1 MGGQETPVA
10 EGQLNK
16 KDGSAVTVYHKSCQC
31 YFRIETLDLIFIEES
46 DAATFDEVMS
56 KLSELVDKHHLA
68 KKNLL
73 QAIESYGYK
82 LKDISEAADLDKYK
96 KDISECENKLE
107 SATCALQAELGE
119 FDERKGYGPVI
130 ELIPVEPLKKGI
142 YGRIYS
148 YIKKPDF
155 DTYLKAAKLNIIGLS
170 NITGDDVF
178 QKDEKGNITGVDV
191 KALSDKVKKAQ
202 GTIKE
207 MMDKTMKADAHID
220 YETTLT
226 DWATAWNTLP
236 DYNKEGRY
244 LDVSAGA
251 QFLRL
256 TANASAAGT
265 WDPDSGEAKLKGEAH
280 SEFTV
285 FSGKVNATL
294 FVPDKIG
301 WCLKFMVNDTKEANL
316 GILRAKIETGLT
328 GYIGA
333 SAQIEGNL
341 QFVTYNKKQ
350 MLMGCRTDTSRFATR
365 QKGVKIKEGEEKP
378 EVLDVKGEVFGGAR
392 VGGSLGGALQWLKPF
407 DSLVDSLPDML
418 TTVGFDPKIAEQ
430 ILPPKKETENK
441 EEHLG
446 EFTDFASLT
455 LAGALELGAGASGEF
470 KISFSEGRFKFHMS
484 GELCLGPGA
493 KGDVQGEISPQM
505 FGEFAIWAVYQL
517 YGIDYKH
524 LKIIGDEA
532 FKALTYMLVMGGEYI
547 YNEYYTAALAE
558 IEDVYSD
565 LKYFTQMTMNDLKNS
580 KDQSTARNNYAEAIN
595 KNPGDVYL
603 LTPEGKG
610 ISLFLLTGDGA
621 YDRVDI
627 NNQGDWILADTGTYR
642 KKAVLLILSSIQT
655 KREWKK
661 VLARISKYG
670 MPISGNEDAIVKQQE
685 IMLREFL
692 QIGFNRDKEMDVLI
706 DKLNLHDFQEL
717 VKRLK
722 NNPTYG
728 YPFSPNCTKQYA
740 LHFDDN
746 PFYSSLCYFPPVNS
760 DAVYKQKWEGNK

>member
-1 MGGQETPVA
+1 MSEQETPVA

-46 DAATFDEVMS
+46 DAASFDEVMS
-56 KLSELVDKHHLA
+56 KLSELVDKHHQA

-73 QAIESYGYK
+73 QAIETYGNN
-82 LKDISEAADLDKYK
+82 LKNISEAAALEKYK
-96 KDISECENKLE
+96 KDISQCEKNLD
-107 SATCALQAELGE
+107 SATRALQAKLGE
-119 FDERKGYGPVI
+119 FDETKGYEPVV
-130 ELIPVEPLKKGI
+130 ELIPIEPLKKGV
-142 YGRIYS
+142 YGRLYS
-148 YIKKPDF
+148 YIKKSDF
-155 DTYLKAAKLNIIGLS
+155 DTYVKAGKLNIIGLS
-170 NITGDDVF
+170 TITSDDIF
-178 QKDEKGNITGVDV
+178 QRDDTGNINGIDV
-191 KALSDKVKKAQ
+191 KALTDKVIKAQ

-220 YETTLT
+220 YEKTLT
-226 DWATAWNTLP
+226 DWATAWNTSP
-236 DYNKEGRY
+236 DYSKEGRY

-256 TANASAAGT
+256 TANASAAVS
-265 WDPDSGEAKLKGEAH
+265 WNPESGEAKLKGEAH

-285 FSGKVNATL
+285 FSGNVNATL

-350 MLMGCRTDTSRFATR
+350 MLMGCRTDTSHFATR

-378 EVLDVKGEVFGGAR
+378 EVLDVKAEIFGGAK
-392 VGGSLGGALQWLKPF
+392 VGGGLGGALQWLKPF

-418 TTVGFDPKIAEQ
+418 KTVGFDPKMAER
-430 ILPPKKETENK
+430 ILLPQKEDENK
-441 EEHLG
+441 EAHLG
-446 EFTDFASLT
+446 KFTEFASFT
-455 LAGALELGAGASGEF
+455 LAGELELGAGASGEF
-470 KISFSEGRFKFHMS
+470 KVSFSKGRFKFHMS
-484 GELCLGPGA
+484 GGLCLGPGA
-493 KGDVQGEISPQM
+493 KGDVQGEITPKM
-505 FGEFAIWAVYQL
+505 FGEFTIWAVYQL

-524 LKIIGDEA
+524 LKVIGEEA
-532 FKALTYMLVMGGEYI
+532 FRALTYMLVMGGINI
-547 YNEYYTAALAE
+547 YKEYYDAVSAE
-558 IEDVYSD
+558 IGEVADD
-565 LKYFTQMTMNDLKNS
+565 FNKFTKKTISEFK
-580 KDQSTARNNYAEAIN
+580 KARAQSTERNNFAESIN
-595 KNPGDVYL
+595 KNPRNIYL

-670 MPISGNEDAIVKQQE
+670 MPIPGDEDAIVKRQE

-706 DKLNLHDFQEL
+706 DKLNLSDFEEL
-717 VKRLK
+717 VARLK

-740 LHFDDN
+740 LHCDDN
-746 PFYSSLCYFPPVNS
+746 PFYSSLCYFTLVNS
-760 DAVYKQKWEGNK
+760 EPVYKQNWEKNN

>member
-1 MGGQETPVA
+1 MSKQETPVA

-31 YFRIETLDLIFIEES
+31 YFRIETLDLIFIEEL
-46 DAATFDEVMS
+46 DAASFDEVMS
-56 KLSELVDKHHLA
+56 KLSELVDKHHEA

-73 QAIESYGYK
+73 QAFETYGNK
-82 LKDISEAADLDKYK
+82 LKNISEAASLDNYK
-96 KDISECENKLE
+96 KDISECEKKLD
-107 SATCALQAELGE
+107 SAKRALLAELGE
-119 FDERKGYGPVI
+119 FDETNGYGPVI
-130 ELIPVEPLKKGI
+130 ELIPIEPLKKGV
-142 YGRIYS
+142 YGRLYS
-148 YIKKPDF
+148 YIKKSDF
-155 DTYLKAAKLNIIGLS
+155 DVFLQAGKLNIIGLS
-170 NITGDDVF
+170 TISGDDIF
-178 QKDEKGNITGVDV
+178 QKDDTGNITGIDV
-191 KALSDKVKKAQ
+191 KALREKVTKAQ
-202 GTIKE
+202 DTIKE

-236 DYNKEGRY
+236 GYNKEGRY

-256 TANASAAGT
+256 TANASAAGS
-265 WDPDSGEAKLKGEAH
+265 WDPDSGEAKIKGEAH

-285 FSGKVNATL
+285 FSGQVNATL

-378 EVLDVKGEVFGGAR
+378 EVLDVKAEVFGGAK
-392 VGGSLGGALQWLKPF
+392 VGASLGGALQWLKPF

-418 TTVGFDPKIAEQ
+418 KTVGFDPKMAER
-430 ILPPKKETENK
+430 ILLPQKEVENK
-441 EEHLG
+441 EAYLG
-446 EFTDFASLT
+446 KFTDFASFS
-455 LAGALELGAGASGEF
+455 LAGELELGAGASGEF
-470 KISFSEGRFKFHMS
+470 NVSFSKGRFKFHMS
-484 GELCLGPGA
+484 GGLCLGSGA

-532 FKALTYMLVMGGEYI
+532 FKALTYMLVMGGVNVYK
-547 YNEYYTAALAE
+547 EYYKAALAE
-558 IEDVYSD
+558 FRDVID
-565 LKYFTQMTMNDLKNS
+565 DFKGFTQKTMSEFK
-580 KDQSTARNNYAEAIN
+580 KARKESTERNNFAESIN
-595 KNPGDVYL
+595 KNPGGVYL

-610 ISLFLLTGDGA
+610 ISLFLLTGDGV

-661 VLARISKYG
+661 VLSRITKYG
-670 MPISGNEDAIVKQQE
+670 MPIPGDEDAIVKQQE

-692 QIGFNRDKEMDVLI
+692 QIGFNRDKEMDVII
-706 DKLNLHDFQEL
+706 DKLNLRDFGEL
-717 VKRLK
+717 VARLK

-740 LHFDDN
+740 MHCNDN
-746 PFYSSLCYFPPVNS
+746 PFYSSLCYFTPVNS
-760 DAVYKQKWEGNK
+760 DTVYKQKWEENK

>member
-1 MGGQETPVA
+1 MSEQETPVA

-73 QAIESYGYK
+73 QAIEVYGHK
-82 LKDISEAADLDKYK
+82 LKDISEAADLDKYRK
-96 KDISECENKLE
+96 GISECENKLE
-107 SATCALQAELGE
+107 SATRALQAELGE

-130 ELIPVEPLKKGI
+130 ELIPIEPLKKGI
-142 YGRIYS
+142 YGRLYS
-148 YIKKPDF
+148 YIKKSDF
-155 DTYLKAAKLNIIGLS
+155 DAYLEADKLNIIGLS
-170 NITGDDVF
+170 TVTSDDVF
-178 QKDEKGNITGVDV
+178 QRDDTGKINGIDV
-191 KALSDKVKKAQ
+191 KALTDKVIKAQ
-202 GTIKE
+202 DTIKE
-207 MMDKTMKADAHID
+207 MMDKTMKADAHIN
-220 YETTLT
+220 YEKTLT
-226 DWATAWNTLP
+226 DWATAWNTSP
-236 DYNKEGRY
+236 DYSKEGRY

-256 TANASAAGT
+256 TANASAAVS
-265 WDPDSGEAKLKGEAH
+265 WNPESGEAKLKGEAH

-285 FSGKVNATL
+285 FSGNVNATL

-418 TTVGFDPKIAEQ
+418 KTVGFDPKIAEQ
-430 ILPPKKETENK
+430 ILLPKKETENK
-441 EEHLG
+441 EAHLG
-446 EFTDFASLT
+446 KFTDFASFT
-455 LAGALELGAGASGEF
+455 LAGELALGAGASGEF
-470 KISFSEGRFKFHMS
+470 KISFSKGRFKFHMS
-484 GELCLGPGA
+484 GGLCLGPGA
-493 KGDVQGEISPQM
+493 KGDVQGEITPKM

-524 LKIIGDEA
+524 LKIIGEEA
-532 FKALTYMLVMGGEYI
+532 FRALTYMLVMGGINI
-547 YNEYYTAALAE
+547 YKEYYDAVSAE
-558 IEDVYSD
+558 VDEVYSD
-565 LKYFTQMTMNDLKNS
+565 LKDFTQKTMNDIKNS
-580 KDQSTARNNYAEAIN
+580 KGQSTARNNYAEAIN

-661 VLARISKYG
+661 VLVRISKYG
-670 MPISGNEDAIVKQQE
+670 MPIPGDEDAIVKRQE

-706 DKLNLHDFQEL
+706 DKLNLRDFQEL
-717 VKRLK
+717 VARLK

-740 LHFDDN
+740 LHCNDN

-760 DAVYKQKWEGNK
+760 DTVYKQKWEGNK